1 MKFLDIE
8 GLALQVNK
16 IKENLISKPSND
28 GQRGQV
34 LTSDGEGGTV
44 WAAPAGNITAN
55 GESLT
60 LHDTTGDVTI
70 TAAQLRQLL
79 AMLS

>member
-44 WAAPAGNITAN
+44 WAAPDNITAN
-55 GESLT
+55 GGSLT
-60 LHDTTGDVTI
+60 LHDSTGDVTI
-70 TAAQLRQLL
+70 TATQLRQLL
-79 AMLS
+79 ATLS